1 MKISSDLMRPTDQ
14 DEASVE
20 LEVIRRAQIGDAEA
34 VGWLY
39 ERYYLPIYRYF
50 RIRIEDQD
58 MAEDLAAEVF
68 VRMIEHLP
76 RYRAQGRPFLAW
88 LYTIARNLLMDHY
101 RAQPR
106 APLPLS
112 VDSEREVGVGG
123 ELERIEAPAQ
133 WECIRRALGALT
145 PDQQEVLLH
154 RFLEGRSVE
163 ETARLMGKQ
172 LNAIKA
178 LQHRALAALRRRM
191 EELGCL

>member
-101 RAQPR
+101 RVQPR

-123 ELERIEAPAQ
+123 SLNGSRPRPSGNVSGGP
-133 WECIRRALGALT
+133 W
-145 PDQQEVLLH
+145 
-154 RFLEGRSVE
+154 GR
-163 ETARLMGKQ
+163 
-172 LNAIKA
+172 
-178 LQHRALAALRRRM
+178 
-191 EELGCL
+191 